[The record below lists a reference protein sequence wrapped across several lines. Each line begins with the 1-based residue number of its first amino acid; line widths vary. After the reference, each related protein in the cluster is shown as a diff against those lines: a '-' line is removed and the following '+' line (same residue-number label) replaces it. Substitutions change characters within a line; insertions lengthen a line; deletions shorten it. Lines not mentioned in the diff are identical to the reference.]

1 MRGLPV
7 NPAAL
12 IRDDLPPRSFSFAE
26 TEGHAVL
33 VTLLPGDREE
43 LRKLT
48 ESLVVRHAVNEH
60 VMARLGEQGLVR
72 RVYGGWEITDAG
84 WHVLERTRIPS
95 ALT

>member
-1 MRGLPV
+1 MTQLPGHFCSPKKKV
-7 NPAAL
+7 N
-12 IRDDLPPRSFSFAE
+12 
-26 TEGHAVL
+26 AVL

-48 ESLVVRHAVNEH
+48 ESLVVRHPVDEH
-60 VMARLGEQGLVR
+60 IMARLGEQGLVR

-84 WHVLERTRIPS
+84 WHALERTRIPA

>member
-1 MRGLPV
+1 MTC
-7 NPAAL
+7 
-12 IRDDLPPRSFSFAE
+12 IRVMSSSE
-26 TEGHAVL
+26 EGPAVL

-48 ESLVVRHAVNEH
+48 ESLVVRHPVDEH
-60 VMARLGEQGLVR
+60 VMARLCEQGLVR

-84 WHVLERTRIPS
+84 WHALERTRIPS